1 VISQGLQNSLNKL
14 WESKISE
21 INFDILNNRIKMRLE
36 LTENKNISNHTIVLK
51 NVSSYFFVNNT
62 EKERKKFI
70 NREEDDFLEM
80 TSISLIEGDA
90 EIRTKAEEKWIEQY
104 NANANIAIEI
114 WSRFLFVETEMIEID
129 SCEYGLI

>member
-1 VISQGLQNSLNKL
+1 MISQGLQNSLNKL